1 MTACG
6 ARRRTGL
13 WIHSAPS
20 ALTWVSFAARSSPS
34 VSKNASTVASS
45 RPSAAHTSR
54 PVSWSVTTVM

>member
-54 PVSWSVTTVM
+54 PV